1 MKLKSIIPALLLA
14 FPVLSFAQGFE
25 IRGKVPGVISGS
37 ARIKVNQLGSGEDFR
52 RIYAPDSLLAKVRI
66 ENGEFVLKG
75 KLDHPVSVT
84 LGISTKA
91 IGMLLEN
98 ANYTVEAPFAELN
111 EKAVKGGTMN
121 ADYVDF
127 AANRT
132 DPETYIRNNASN
144 PFAGWVA
151 YRYFSEPVSKAQEFH
166 ALLAPNVQQTFFG
179 NELQNIIKR
188 ELSLSL
194 EGKPAPVIAVNKA
207 EGGKLNLQQYKGKV
221 VVVDFWASW
230 CAPCRLYLPT
240 LKKIYEKFKADGVE
254 FLSISMDD
262 KDDKWRKALEE
273 EKIPWMQTMADG
285 GFQPDG
291 LRKVFNFN
299 YIPYLI
305 VIGKD
310 NKVAAEVDHSKK
322 AELENIIQKE
332 LIRN

>member
-37 ARIKVNQLGSGEDFR
+37 ARIKVSQLGSGEDFR

-75 KLDHPVSVT
+75 KLDHPVQVS
-84 LGISTKA
+84 LNISTKA
-91 IGMLLEN
+91 ISMLLEN
-98 ANYTVEAPFAELN
+98 SNYTIDVPFADLHSN
-111 EKAVKGGTMN
+111 AVKGGTMN
-121 ADYVDF
+121 GDYLDF
-127 AANRT
+127 TINRT
-132 DPETYIRNNASN
+132 DPETYVRKNASN

-151 YRYFSEPVSKAQEFH
+151 YRYFCEPVSKAQEFYG
-166 ALLAPNVQQTFFG
+166 LLSPNVQQTFFG
-179 NELQNIIKR
+179 KELQGIIKR
-188 ELSLSL
+188 ELALSL
-194 EGKPAPVIAVNKA
+194 EGKPAPVISVNKA

-230 CAPCRLYLPT
+230 CAPCRAYLPT

-254 FLSISMDD
+254 FLSISVDD
-262 KDDKWRKALEE
+262 HDDKWRKALKEE
-273 EKIPWMQTMADG
+273 NIPWMQTMADG
-285 GFQPDG
+285 GFQPTG

-299 YIPYLI
+299 YIPYLV

-332 LIRN
+332 LTRN